1 MSESENDVRHRINVT
16 DIKDA
21 ILAEYNVLRGEIQ
34 HYHGER
40 TTHMNFAVGVTVGL
54 VALLGSERL
63 TPESQSWMLALS
75 PYFYAIIASLF
86 LDRSIRIIRLADYI
100 ENDMRPRLEKLLQS
114 PVWEWEKYKRETHRF
129 PRWVPRCLD
138 RLRLLVFVGPAGASW
153 IAWFLQFRPTATALN
168 KSLGFAAVVLI
179 LFIILIN
186 CLTQESSGASLRVRE
201 HGSPDSPYQAGR
213 N

>member
-138 RLRLLVFVGPAGASW
+138 RLRLLVFVGPAGGLLDCLVSAVSSHGYSPQQ
-153 IAWFLQFRPTATALN
+153 IAWFRSCCPYSFHYPHRLTDARVERCIAT
-168 KSLGFAAVVLI
+168 
-179 LFIILIN
+179 
-186 CLTQESSGASLRVRE
+186 GARTW
-201 HGSPDSPYQAGR
+201 
-213 N
+213 